1 MIPDNFKIMEKNSFF
16 NQAPQWTARAP
27 GRIEFIGNHTDYNGG
42 EVLGAAI
49 DRYVSASLTTRSD
62 RTIRLHSSHASAIVT
77 ASLDDIKPLAGESS
91 WANYPLG
98 VLQCIIAAGAK
109 IPSGFAIDFSSDLPT
124 GAGLSS
130 SAAIELATLELLN
143 AWTGH
148 NLDKKQKV
156 LLAQKAEN
164 EFVGVPCGI
173 LDQAVSCFGK
183 VNQLVHID
191 CANQS
196 FANVPMPEGCH
207 FWIFNTNEKHS
218 LVDSLYAERHREC
231 REALKRCQE
240 HQPTLRNL
248 ADASEALLQQSLQS
262 QPDLLKR
269 ARHVV
274 TENQRVRET
283 MQALKAG
290 NLRKVGEL
298 LRASHESSRKDFQ
311 NSTPALDSWVEAL
324 SDAPYVYGARLTG
337 GGFGGAV
344 MALTSSEFNQD
355 LAEDANQL
363 YRKAQPDSPES
374 SIIHVQTGDGSQIL

>member
-1 MIPDNFKIMEKNSFF
+1 MNFKVMQNDSFF
-16 NQAPQWTARAP
+16 KQTPLWTARAP

-49 DRYVSASLTTRSD
+49 DRYVTARLAPRND
-62 RTIRLHSSHASAIVT
+62 RTIRLHSSHATEIVT
-77 ASLDDIKPLAGESS
+77 SSLDEIKPLAGEDS

-98 VLQCIIAAGAK
+98 VLQCIIDAGAQ
-109 IPSGFAIDFSSDLPT
+109 IPSGFDMGFTSDLPT

-143 AWTGH
+143 VWTSQ

-156 LLAQKAEN
+156 MLAQKAEN

-183 VNQLVHID
+183 QNQLVHID
-191 CANQS
+191 CASQS
-196 FANVPMPEGCH
+196 FDNVPMPEGCH

-231 REALKRCQE
+231 REALKYCQQ
-240 HQPTLRNL
+240 HQPELQNL
-248 ADASEALLQQSLQS
+248 ADASEALLQKALQS
-262 QPDLLKR
+262 QPELLKR

-274 TENQRVRET
+274 TENRRVRET
-283 MQALKAG
+283 MEALKAG
-290 NLRKVGEL
+290 DLRQVGKL
-298 LRASHESSRKDFQ
+298 LLASHESSRTDFE

-344 MALTSSEFNQD
+344 MAFTAPEFSQD

-363 YRKAQPDSPES
+363 YRKARPDSPDS
-374 SIIHVQTGDGSQIL
+374 SIIHVQTGDGSQII